1 MLWYLSSACSIAVN
15 WNTSTWI
22 DSTEAETFHAG
33 RIHLRKL
40 QAHRPVTSSRAKI
53 SVSLEFSQCARS
65 GSVLFRRQIEGLF
78 GLSRPCEITIL

>member
-1 MLWYLSSACSIAVN
+1 MLWYLSRACSIAVN
-15 WNTSTWI
+15 WNTPTWI
-22 DSTEAETFHAG
+22 DSTEAETFDAG

-65 GSVLFRRQIEGLF
+65 GNVFFRWQSENLS
-78 GLSRPCEITIL
+78 GLSRPCEITVL